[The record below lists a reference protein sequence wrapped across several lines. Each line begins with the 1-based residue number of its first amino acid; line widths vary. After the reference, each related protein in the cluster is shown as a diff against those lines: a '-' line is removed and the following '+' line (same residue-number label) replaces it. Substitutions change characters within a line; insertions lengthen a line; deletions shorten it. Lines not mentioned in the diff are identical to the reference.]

1 MKVFKEKFGELDG
14 QDVTAFTMVNDH
26 GMEVTSLDYGC
37 IITKINAPDQN
48 GVLENVV
55 LGFDSLDEY
64 LENSPFFGAV
74 VGRVAGRISGAE
86 FELRNRVYQLA
97 KNDNGNHLHGG
108 LKGFDK
114 VIWNGEIEEGENA
127 VSLVFTYFSRD
138 GEEGY
143 PGNLSM
149 KVIYTLNNDNELQ
162 ITYEG
167 VSDQRTLL
175 NVTNHTYFN
184 LSGDLKRDILE
195 HVLTIKSNEFLE
207 LRDDLIPTG
216 EILSVE
222 NTPFDFTQGRK
233 IKDGAESDHPQNI
246 LAGKGYDHPFI
257 LAENNNEEIVL
268 EDEQSGRKLI
278 VETDQP
284 GVVLYTSSQ
293 MSGDF
298 SVRGAQARPYLG
310 LCLETQ
316 GLPDSIHQPHFK
328 PCVLEKDEVYHSV
341 TKYRFK

>member
-26 GMEVTSLDYGC
+26 GMEVTSLDFGC

-195 HVLTIKSNEFLE
+195 HVLTLKSNEFLE

-233 IKDGAESDHPQNI
+233 IKDGAKSDHPQNI

-293 MSGDF
+293 LSGDF
-298 SVRGAQARPYLG
+298 SIRGAQARPYLG

-328 PCVLEKDEVYHSV
+328 PCVLEKDEVYRSV